1 MLCNDSEMS
10 LIFCQTLSSL
20 VLGWAPNYFVLGAQF
35 APGEMKKSQKAMLIR
50 SPPPCIVRVSEK
62 NFWQVIVPTSRP

>member
-1 MLCNDSEMS
+1 MLCNGSEMS

-35 APGEMKKSQKAMLIR
+35 APGEMKKSQ
-50 SPPPCIVRVSEK
+50 
-62 NFWQVIVPTSRP
+62 